1 MRWSG
6 NCAHACLFTLWSF
19 MNRRTL
25 HWTLPILLLLTLPAL
40 APIVHAKGKSAKALY
55 KEGQTDEAKDDYL
68 GAYAA
73 YAAAYQKDPKNLYYK
88 TSYERLKFTAAAVH
102 THQGEKLRDQGDM
115 SGAMT
120 EFVRALE
127 IDPANELAQQDIR
140 LTKEKIAGGPSNQ
153 PAETPENEA
162 PMAEIA
168 SPAELK
174 PTSDEPITIHAFE
187 DSKVVYQTVGKI
199 AGINVLF
206 DPDYTGKRSRAT
218 LKNFPLV
225 VGR

>member
-1 MRWSG
+1 
-6 NCAHACLFTLWSF
+6 

-25 HWTLPILLLLTLPAL
+25 LWTLSILLLLTLPAI
-40 APIVHAKGKSAKALY
+40 APIVQAKGKSAKALY
-55 KEGQTDEAKDDYL
+55 KAGQAAEAKDDYL
-68 GAYAA
+68 TAYQDF
-73 YAAAYQKDPKNLYYK
+73 AAAYQKEPGNLYYK
-88 TSYERLKFTAAAVH
+88 TSYQRLKFTAAAVH

-120 EFVRALE
+120 EFMRALE
-127 IDPANELAQQDIR
+127 IDPSNELAQQDIR
-140 LTKEKIAGGPSNQ
+140 LTKEKIASSPSNQ

-187 DSKVVYQTVGKI
+187 DSKVV
-199 AGINVLF
+199 
-206 DPDYTGKRSRAT
+206 
-218 LKNFPLV
+218 
-225 VGR
+225 